1 METRIKVCGE
11 HLVEYYPLKA
21 ETKEELFMKLY
32 KYFKSER
39 YCTTVKRFEDKELE
53 KDYCEWLDKNFQ
65 TIWRANASENDYY

>member
-32 KYFKSER
+32 KYFKSE
-39 YCTTVKRFEDKELE
+39 K
-53 KDYCEWLDKNFQ
+53 FQ
-65 TIWRANASENDYY
+65 KAYN